1 MFDSGRTMAFIPIG
15 LDDYV
20 AKYVERN
27 LSARPDELRMR
38 LLAALADFRSGVRC
52 WCGAPIW
59 VIGSAEVGNACFTC
73 ITGAAVPTGDY
84 ELREAARGRR
94 GAPGSGD

>member
-1 MFDSGRTMAFIPIG
+1 MAFVPIA

-20 AKYVERN
+20 TKYAERN
-27 LSARPDELRMR
+27 RSARPDELRTR
-38 LLAALADFRSGVRC
+38 LLAALADFRSGARC
-52 WCGAPIW
+52 GCGAPIW

-73 ITGAAVPTGDY
+73 ITGEAEPTGDY

-94 GAPGSGD
+94 GAPRHGD